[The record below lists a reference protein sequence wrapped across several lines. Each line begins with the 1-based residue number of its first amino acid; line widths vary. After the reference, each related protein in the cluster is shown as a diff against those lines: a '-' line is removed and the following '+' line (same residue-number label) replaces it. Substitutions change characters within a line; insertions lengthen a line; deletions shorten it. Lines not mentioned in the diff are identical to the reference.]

1 MGYNVC
7 HTCAKR
13 RAGATE
19 ILTVRWN
26 DVQANELV
34 LEPLKSPKKSARM
47 VACPKLMGLLRK
59 WREAQSREDLA
70 NQDDFVFKGTKSGT
84 HIRRQ
89 AADSMLRKVCARLD
103 IKGASTHSFRLTWLR
118 DQPDQCVAQ
127 RALYSSRSVGEI
139 NRHDPA
145 AQGAILDHAFD
156 PYEETPTAPPPLS
169 LDSEWGAMAGAHQWQ
184 SIRLVANTAGDV
196 IPDAP
201 AINGLYVVRL
211 NSIQAYVGMS
221 VNLERRLAKE
231 LRHAPRMIGTLPG
244 GSVWILPIPRIYNLA
259 LLEEIYI
266 AQTSPC
272 LNQIWDDLRFQVF
285 PATQSCMT
293 SENKCYLIETIYS
306 RHRAALAGARTADP
320 RDDVGAEDL
329 DSLSRGSSELSTQVP
344 NASDGSDAASE
355 TTTPRRLNT
364 EVTACPSRRRKNN
377 NRSCN

>member
-1 MGYNVC
+1 MGFF
-7 HTCAKR
+7 T
-13 RAGATE
+13 
-19 ILTVRWN
+19 
-26 DVQANELV
+26 
-34 LEPLKSPKKSARM
+34 
-47 VACPKLMGLLRK
+47 
-59 WREAQSREDLA
+59 
-70 NQDDFVFKGTKSGT
+70 
-84 HIRRQ
+84 
-89 AADSMLRKVCARLD
+89 
-103 IKGASTHSFRLTWLR
+103 
-118 DQPDQCVAQ
+118 
-127 RALYSSRSVGEI
+127 
-139 NRHDPA
+139 RHDPA

-169 LDSEWGAMAGAHQWQ
+169 LDSNWSAMAGAHQWQ

-293 SENKCYLIETIYS
+293 SENKCYLIETINS

-355 TTTPRRLNT
+355 TPTPRRLNT
-364 EVTACPSRRRKNN
+364 EVAA
-377 NRSCN
+377 

>member
-1 MGYNVC
+1 
-7 HTCAKR
+7 
-13 RAGATE
+13 
-19 ILTVRWN
+19 
-26 DVQANELV
+26 
-34 LEPLKSPKKSARM
+34 M
-47 VACPKLMGLLRK
+47 VAGPKLMSLVRK
-59 WREAQSREDLA
+59 WREDRSREGLA
-70 NQDDFVFKGTKSGT
+70 NQEDFLFKGARPGT
-84 HIRRQ
+84 HITRRSVDHLLKQ
-89 AADSMLRKVCARLD
+89 FCEKLE
-103 IKGASTHSFRLTWLR
+103 IQGASTHSFRLTWLR
-118 DQPDQCVAQ
+118 EQPDQVVAQ
-127 RALYSSRSVGEI
+127 RALYSSRSLGNI
-139 NRHDPA
+139 TRHDAA
-145 AQGAILDHAFD
+145 AQGAMLDHALE
-156 PYEETPTAPPPLS
+156 PSEETPTAPPPLT

-184 SIRLVANTAGDV
+184 SIRLVANTAGDI

-221 VNLERRLAKE
+221 VNLETRLARN

-377 NRSCN
+377 NKSCN